1 MKITGVKSFPVRR
14 GMLVKIE
21 TDDGYY
27 GWGEVGPSAWG
38 RELAAEGMVTHFRQM
53 LIGKDPM
60 DIGALWQ
67 VMFRKGSGFDGGRVE
82 MAAISAIDIALHDL
96 VARSLGVPVYH
107 LLGGKH
113 RYFVPCFTPIM
124 NPDAPNAVEDTKRML
139 DEGWSVLRLSMGG
152 HEEKGIFEPRR
163 SLAVT
168 ADGLVKLREAVGP
181 EPVLGID
188 YHAMLNVAEAAS
200 FCQRLPAGTL
210 DFIEDPIHE
219 RTPAGYRALRR
230 MTEVPFAVGEAFT
243 SKWDWLPYIEEDL
256 VNLARIDVANVG
268 GFTEAM
274 KVAALCE
281 AHYIEMMPH
290 LAISPI
296 QTATI
301 IHFAA
306 AVPNFAWM
314 EDRHRDSRALVEG
327 KRSSYR
333 PPDSNMYPVHLE
345 PDGVR
350 WPVPTGP
357 GLGVEV
363 NEEML
368 EATYEPSPETP
379 TRRRD
384 GSLTI

>member
-1 MKITGVKSFPVRR
+1 MRIADVRCFPVRR
-14 GMLVKIE
+14 GLCLVKIE
-21 TDDGYY
+21 TVDGQY
-27 GWGEVGPSAWG
+27 GWGEAGPSAWG
-38 RELAAEGMVTHFRQM
+38 RELAAEGIVTHFREL
-53 LIGKDPM
+53 LIGRDPR

-67 VMFRKGSGFDGGRVE
+67 EMFRKGSGLDGGRVE
-82 MAAISAIDIALHDL
+82 MAAVSAIDVALHDL
-96 VARSLGVPVYH
+96 VAKSLGVPVYR
-107 LLGGKH
+107 LLGGRH
-113 RYFVPCFTPIM
+113 RDVVPCFTPTV
-124 NPDAPNAVEDTKRML
+124 NPEAPDAVEIVRSML
-139 DEGWSVLRLSMGG
+139 AEGWDVLRLSMGG
-152 HEEKGIFEPRR
+152 EANGVFEPRH
-163 SLAVT
+163 SIAVT
-168 ADGLVKLREAVGP
+168 ARGLIELREAVGP

-188 YHAMLNVAEAAS
+188 YHTMLTITEAAS
-200 FCQRLPAGTL
+200 FCQRLPPSTL
-210 DFIEDPIHE
+210 DFIEDPIHAE
-219 RTPAGYRALRR
+219 TPASYRALRR
-230 MTEVPFAVGEAFT
+230 MTEVPFALGEAFT
-243 SKWDWLPYIEEDL
+243 SKWDWLPFIEEDL
-256 VNLARIDVANVG
+256 VNLARIDIANVG

-274 KVAALCE
+274 KVAAMCE

-327 KRSSYR
+327 KRSSYC
-333 PPDSNMYPVHLE
+333 PPDSNLYPTHLE
-345 PDGVR
+345 PDGVS

-357 GLGVEV
+357 GLGVEI

-368 EATYEPSPETP
+368 EAPYELSPETP

>member
-1 MKITGVKSFPVRR
+1 MRIADVKSFTLRR
-14 GMLVKIE
+14 GLLVKIE

-38 RELAAEGMVTHFRQM
+38 RGLAAQGMVTHFREL
-53 LIGKDPM
+53 LIGRDARN
-60 DIGALWQ
+60 IGAFWQ
-67 VMFRKGSGFDGGRVE
+67 EMYRKGSGFDGGRVE

-96 VARSLGVPVYH
+96 VAKSFGVPVYH
-107 LLGGKH
+107 LLGGKQ
-113 RYFVPCFTPIM
+113 RDFVPCFTPTVS
-124 NPDAPNAVEDTKRML
+124 PDAPEAIEVTKSL
-139 DEGWSVLRLSMGG
+139 LKEGWTALRLSMGG

-168 ADGLVKLREAVGP
+168 AEGLVKLRDAVGP

-188 YHAMLNVAEAAS
+188 YHAMFNVAEAAS
-200 FCQRLPAGTL
+200 FCQRMPAGTL

-219 RTPAGYRALRR
+219 GTPSAYRALRQ
-230 MTEVPFAVGEAFT
+230 MTAVPFAVGEVFT
-243 SKWDWLPYIEEDL
+243 DKWDWLPFIEGDL
-256 VNLARIDVANVG
+256 INLARIDIANVG
-268 GFTEAM
+268 GLTEAM
-274 KVAALCE
+274 KVAAMCE

-301 IHFAA
+301 VHFAA

-314 EDRHRDSRALVEG
+314 EDRHRDFRALLQG
-327 KRSSYR
+327 KKSSYR
-333 PPDSNMYPVHLE
+333 PPDPEMYPVHLQ

-357 GLGVEV
+357 GLGVEI
-363 NEEML
+363 NEETL
-368 EATYEPSPETP
+368 NVPYKPSPIEL